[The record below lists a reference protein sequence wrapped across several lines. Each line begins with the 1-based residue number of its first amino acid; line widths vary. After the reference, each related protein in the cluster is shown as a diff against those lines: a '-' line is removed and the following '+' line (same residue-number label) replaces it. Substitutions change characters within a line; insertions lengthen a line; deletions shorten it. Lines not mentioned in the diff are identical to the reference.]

1 MTIPLKTILVLF
13 IFLIMLMI
21 MIIKK
26 QIILVFKK
34 IFGSNNN
41 RQIELV
47 DNNRQIELVIHQ

>member
-1 MTIPLKTILVLF
+1 
-13 IFLIMLMI
+13 MLMI